1 MQDNKLDFFLL
12 IISYF
17 GGFQLDRKL
26 FMGNLTS
33 ITGQNMALK
42 YESGVSDLVP
52 RSRLFSADL
61 FCSEEHFTNN
71 FIGTY

>member
-1 MQDNKLDFFLL
+1 
-12 IISYF
+12 
-17 GGFQLDRKL
+17 
-26 FMGNLTS
+26 MGNLTS
-33 ITGQNMALK
+33 ITGQNLALK

-71 FIGTY
+71 FIGTYLKKQWVKSKYDFKHFQKGVWHDQLS